1 VALVERALARHGL
14 SGVVNLTK
22 AAGHGTELARQA
34 LADGCSPIVA
44 WGGDGTIN
52 EVASQLAGSL
62 TPFGIVRAG
71 SGNGMAR
78 ELGIPAAAD
87 RAIDI
92 ALGAREKVVDH
103 GDIDGHPFLNV
114 AGIGFD
120 AMMARVFNGLGG
132 ERRGP
137 LRYTVEVFRAAFH
150 YEAVRYAIEADGRRL
165 EVEALLVAIA
175 NLAQYGSNV
184 VVAPGARP
192 DDGLL
197 DVGIIEGRG
206 AMGRLGLAPRV
217 FDRTIHKA
225 AGVTLLRAAD
235 ITVSCAGPIAFHV
248 DGEPRDGGT
257 TVRARIHPGSLTV
270 RVPSLNSGRKERPA
284 CASAARANTSRAAAS
299 AAIGCQRSRVASSRR
314 P

>member
-1 VALVERALARHGL
+1 MPAAFIINPVAGGRRGSLPPAERVALVERALARHGDA
-14 SGVVNLTK
+14 GAVHLTK
-22 AAGHGTELARQA
+22 AAGHGIELARQA

-52 EVASQLAGSL
+52 EVASQLAGSG

-78 ELGIPAAAD
+78 ELGIPAAAE

-92 ALGAREKVVDH
+92 ALGNRQSVVDH

-120 AMMARVFNGLGG
+120 AAMARDFNDLGG

-137 LRYTVEVFRAAFH
+137 LRYTVQVFRGR
-150 YEAVRYAIEADGRRL
+150 VRLRSRSATSSRADGRRL
-165 EVEALLVAIA
+165 EVDALLVAIA

-184 VVAPGARP
+184 VIAPDAQP

-197 DVGIIEGRG
+197 DVVIVEQRG
-206 AMGRLGLAPRV
+206 ALGRLGLAPRV

-225 AGVTLLRAAD
+225 PGVTVLKAAEV
-235 ITVSCAGPIAFHV
+235 TVSCATPIAFHV
-248 DGEPRDGGT
+248 DGEPRGGGT
-257 TVRARIHPGSLTV
+257 TVRARIHPGSLIV
-270 RVPSLNSGRKERPA
+270 RVP
-284 CASAARANTSRAAAS
+284 
-299 AAIGCQRSRVASSRR
+299 
-314 P
+314 